1 MNENDQ
7 NRLRNTAL
15 SVVRHISVI
24 HNCDGT
30 PPAPPAP
37 PGDFGV
43 ADGRVEGCRKGGEA
57 RGTETEIKIG
67 QILPKKAVG
76 SALAAR

>member
-30 PPAPPAP
+30 LPAP
-37 PGDFGV
+37 PGDSGV
-43 ADGRVEGCRKGGEA
+43 AEGRVEGCRKGGEA

-76 SALAAR
+76 SAWRRGE